1 MKRRALLGGAAA
13 VSVGT
18 TGCLTRVFDEGPEG
32 VVLDPQEDQIAESE
46 ALSYPAYGQTM
57 PTFSLSDP
65 LEGITINTEAVD
77 RTAVYTTFFASCP
90 AECGVLMTRL
100 AGIQGLVAERG
111 LDDEVVFLPIT
122 FDPERDDAAVLREN
136 AGIYGVDLDAG
147 NWHYLR
153 PETPDEAKRVVENE
167 LGFGFERETESDRL
181 PGYDFAH
188 IVVTLLVNPDGV
200 VERAY
205 RGENLD
211 HNRVVDDIEAVV
223 EAFSEG

>member
-13 VSVGT
+13 VTAGT
-18 TGCLTRVFDEGPEG
+18 AGCLTRVFDDGPEN
-32 VVLDPQEDQIAESE
+32 VVHDPQEDQIAESE
-46 ALSYPAYGQTM
+46 ALSYPAYGESM
-57 PTFSLSDP
+57 PTFSLADP
-65 LEGITINTEAVD
+65 VQGTTVDSGDVD

-90 AECGVLMTRL
+90 AECGVLLTRL
-100 AGIQGLVAERG
+100 AGIQRLVAERG
-111 LDDEVVFLPIT
+111 LDDDVVFLPIT
-122 FDPERDDAAVLREN
+122 FDPERDDAAALREN
-136 AGIYGVDLDAG
+136 ADIYGVDLDAD

-153 PETPDEAKRVVENE
+153 PETPDEAKRVVEDE

-211 HNRVVDDIEAVV
+211 HNRVVDDIETVV
-223 EAFSEG
+223 EGFSER